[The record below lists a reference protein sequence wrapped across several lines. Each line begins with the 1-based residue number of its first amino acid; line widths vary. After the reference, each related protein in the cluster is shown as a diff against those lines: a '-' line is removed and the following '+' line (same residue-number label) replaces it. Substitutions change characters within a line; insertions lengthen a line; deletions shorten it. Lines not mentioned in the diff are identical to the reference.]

1 MNVKRSRSIVAK
13 SDFINEMLMCG
24 LLCKLKR
31 KMLRNDEKTIFEQI
45 DCNEISARTLQTI
58 DCATPPMINYFVF
71 SISRGDPAMHLRK
84 AHRTHRE
91 QLASENVDQSNEAHF
106 DRIGNLRNELS

>member
-1 MNVKRSRSIVAK
+1 
-13 SDFINEMLMCG
+13 
-24 LLCKLKR
+24 
-31 KMLRNDEKTIFEQI
+31 
-45 DCNEISARTLQTI
+45 
-58 DCATPPMINYFVF
+58 
-71 SISRGDPAMHLRK
+71 MHLRK